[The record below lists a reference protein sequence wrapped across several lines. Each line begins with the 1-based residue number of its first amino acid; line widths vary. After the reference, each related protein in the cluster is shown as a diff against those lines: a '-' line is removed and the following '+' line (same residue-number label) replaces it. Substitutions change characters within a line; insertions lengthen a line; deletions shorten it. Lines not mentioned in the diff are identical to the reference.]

1 MSSAKKGGPVRP
13 STSVWRPLGVDEI
26 RITGGLWGQKQ
37 RLNADAILQH
47 CESWMERI
55 GWIGN
60 FDRAAADMITGSHA
74 GIEFVDSEVY
84 KLLEAMAW
92 ELGREPSDIL
102 ARRYQVLVERVA
114 AAQEQDGYLHTSFGR
129 AGQPPRY
136 SSLEAGH
143 ELYCFGHLLQA
154 AVARLRTGHDDVL
167 PQVARRLAD
176 HVDRQFG
183 PDGRV
188 GVCGHPEIEMA
199 LVELARATGERR
211 YLELA
216 RLFVDRRGA
225 GTLGPHPFGQEYFQD
240 DMPVRQATTMRGH
253 AVRALYLAAG
263 ALDVA
268 TETGD
273 RELAGAVERQWANG
287 VAHRTYI
294 TGGVGSHHQDEA
306 FGDDFELPADRA
318 YAETCA
324 GIGSVMLS
332 WRLLL
337 STGEDRYADLI
348 ERTLLNNV
356 LASPRADGR
365 AFYYTNT
372 LHQRTPGQVPD
383 EQELSHRAESGL
395 RAPWFEVSC
404 CPTNVARTLASVSLY
419 FATASDDGLQL
430 HQYGDYRVSTEL
442 AAGRLTVQVS
452 SDYPAGDTVT
462 VNVVEAPAAETTLR
476 LRVPA
481 WALGTAKVSEGPTA
495 QTTSHVEVR
504 RAFRAGDSVRVTFPA
519 GARATHPDPRIDSA
533 RGAFAV
539 EQGPLVLAL
548 ESTDLPP
555 GWSVNEV
562 TADPHSL
569 AADDTGATTI
579 DVYRHDPVPSEWPYY
594 AEPDEKEGE
603 RVRVRLIP
611 YHQWA
616 NRGPATMRTWLPIS
630 ARRSLPSADG
640 GGGGAGAG
648 RAALDGGEHSLQRP
662 GQPAGVDRLG
672 QQAGVAERLDPSLG
686 RDRWLL
692 AGRGRSRGRDRGL
705 VRRRRQRLQDQLGDR
720 LKRDRGGVDDQVV
733 VPGIGRVGPVQAAD
747 VGVASPVGGLQV
759 ASGLVRSDCLDRGP
773 LHDAEVGRPVEAHVE
788 ALVLAEHDRRPAAED
803 HARVLGRHPPDV
815 FLAVPAQALV
825 LVVGRDGRLG
835 RAERHGLHQRGEQPV
850 GRGQPRLFRSKPF
863 KTGLGSAAASAA
875 GRRPL
880 QEGDAEPLRQR
891 RRDHRAARAVRG
903 RHGDQPGPIGT
914 HRVSP
919 RRCHPQSACR

>member
-1 MSSAKKGGPVRP
+1 MSSAKEGGPVRP
-13 STSVWRPLGVDEI
+13 SASVLRPLGVKEI
-26 RITGGLWGQKQ
+26 RVTGGLWWQKQ
-37 RLNADAILQH
+37 RLNADTIIQH

-60 FDRAAADMITGSHA
+60 FDRAAANMIAGSHA

-92 ELGREPSDIL
+92 ELGRAHSDVL
-102 ARRYQVLVERVA
+102 ARRYQVLTERVA
-114 AAQEQDGYLHTSFGR
+114 AAQEPDGYLHTSFGR

-136 SSLEAGH
+136 SSLESGH

-154 AVARLRTGHDDVL
+154 AVARLRTGHDDAL

-176 HVDRQFG
+176 HVYQQFG

-199 LVELARATGERR
+199 LVEFARATGEQH

-216 RLFVDRRGA
+216 RLFIERRGT
-225 GTLGPHPFGQEYFQD
+225 GTLGTHPFGQEYFQD
-240 DMPVRQATTMRGH
+240 DIPVRHATTMRGH

-273 RELAGAVERQWANG
+273 GKLAAAVRRQWANA

-306 FGDDFELPADRA
+306 FGDDFELPSDRA

-324 GIGSVMLS
+324 GIASLMLS

-383 EQELSHRAESGL
+383 EQQLSHRAEAGL

-419 FATASDDGLQL
+419 FATASDDGIQL

-442 AAGRLTVQVS
+442 AAGRVTVQVS
-452 SDYPAGDTVT
+452 GDYPAGDTVS
-462 VNVVEAPAAETTLR
+462 VRIVEAPAAEIALR

-481 WALGTAKVSEGPTA
+481 WASGSAIATETPTA
-495 QTTSHVEVR
+495 QTSSHVEFR
-504 RAFRAGDSVRVTFPA
+504 RVFRVDDRVDLTFPA
-519 GARATHPDPRIDSA
+519 VARATYPDPRIDA
-533 RGAFAV
+533 TRGAFAV

-548 ESTDLPP
+548 ESTDLPA

-562 TADPHSL
+562 TADPRSL
-569 AADDTGATTI
+569 ATDDAGATL
-579 DVYRHDPVPSEWPYY
+579 DVYRHRPDQKQWPYY
-594 AEPDEKEGE
+594 AEPRERQGE
-603 RVRVRLIP
+603 HVRARLIP
-611 YHQWA
+611 YYQWA
-616 NRGPATMRTWLPIS
+616 NRGPATMRTWLPLGAHS
-630 ARRSLPSADG
+630 PAQPVAMSADREP
-640 GGGGAGAG
+640 G
-648 RAALDGGEHSLQRP
+648 RQNR
-662 GQPAGVDRLG
+662 
-672 QQAGVAERLDPSLG
+672 
-686 RDRWLL
+686 
-692 AGRGRSRGRDRGL
+692 
-705 VRRRRQRLQDQLGDR
+705 
-720 LKRDRGGVDDQVV
+720 
-733 VPGIGRVGPVQAAD
+733 
-747 VGVASPVGGLQV
+747 
-759 ASGLVRSDCLDRGP
+759 
-773 LHDAEVGRPVEAHVE
+773 
-788 ALVLAEHDRRPAAED
+788 
-803 HARVLGRHPPDV
+803 
-815 FLAVPAQALV
+815 
-825 LVVGRDGRLG
+825 
-835 RAERHGLHQRGEQPV
+835 
-850 GRGQPRLFRSKPF
+850 
-863 KTGLGSAAASAA
+863 
-875 GRRPL
+875 
-880 QEGDAEPLRQR
+880 
-891 RRDHRAARAVRG
+891 
-903 RHGDQPGPIGT
+903 
-914 HRVSP
+914 
-919 RRCHPQSACR
+919 

>member
-13 STSVWRPLGVDEI
+13 SSAVWRPLGVDEI
-26 RITGGLWGQKQ
+26 RITGGMWGQKQ
-37 RLNADAILQH
+37 RLNADTILQH
-47 CESWMERI
+47 CERWMERI

-92 ELGREPSDIL
+92 ELGRAPSDIL

-114 AAQEQDGYLHTSFGR
+114 AAQEPDGYLHTSFGR
-129 AGQPPRY
+129 AGQPQRY
-136 SSLEAGH
+136 SSLESGH
-143 ELYCFGHLLQA
+143 ELYCFGHLFQA
-154 AVARLRTGHDDVL
+154 AVARLRTGYDDIL

-176 HVDRQFG
+176 HVYQQFG

-199 LVELARATGERR
+199 LVEFARATSDKR

-216 RLFVDRRGA
+216 RLFIERRGT

-240 DMPVRQATTMRGH
+240 DIPVRQATTMRGH
-253 AVRALYLAAG
+253 AVRALYLASG

-273 RELAGAVERQWANG
+273 GELAAAVQRQWSNG

-324 GIGSVMLS
+324 GIASVMLS

-383 EQELSHRAESGL
+383 EQQLSHRAESGL

-419 FATASDDGLQL
+419 FATADDDGIQL
-430 HQYGDYRVSTEL
+430 HQYGDYRLSTEL
-442 AAGRLTVQVS
+442 PAGRVTMQVS
-452 SDYPAGDTVT
+452 SAYPVGNTVT
-462 VNVVEAPAAETTLR
+462 VDVIEAPPAEMTLR
-476 LRVPA
+476 LRIPG
-481 WALGTAKVSEGPTA
+481 WAFGGAVVSETPTIQA
-495 QTTSHVEVR
+495 SSHVEIR
-504 RAFRAGDSVRVTFPA
+504 RLFRAGDCVRVTFPA
-519 GARATHPDPRIDSA
+519 AARVTHPDPRIDSA
-533 RGAFAV
+533 RGTFAV
-539 EQGPLVLAL
+539 ERGPLVLAL
-548 ESTDLPP
+548 ESSDLPT

-569 AADDTGATTI
+569 AADDIGATTI
-579 DVYRHDPVPSEWPYY
+579 DVYRRDPAATEWPYY
-594 AEPDEKEGE
+594 AEPEQKEGE

-616 NRGPATMRTWLPIS
+616 NRGPATMRTWLPAS
-630 ARRSLPSADG
+630 ARGPSD
-640 GGGGAGAG
+640 
-648 RAALDGGEHSLQRP
+648 
-662 GQPAGVDRLG
+662 
-672 QQAGVAERLDPSLG
+672 
-686 RDRWLL
+686 
-692 AGRGRSRGRDRGL
+692 GRSRL
-705 VRRRRQRLQDQLGDR
+705 
-720 LKRDRGGVDDQVV
+720 
-733 VPGIGRVGPVQAAD
+733 
-747 VGVASPVGGLQV
+747 
-759 ASGLVRSDCLDRGP
+759 
-773 LHDAEVGRPVEAHVE
+773 
-788 ALVLAEHDRRPAAED
+788 
-803 HARVLGRHPPDV
+803 
-815 FLAVPAQALV
+815 FLTIV
-825 LVVGRDGRLG
+825 LV
-835 RAERHGLHQRGEQPV
+835 
-850 GRGQPRLFRSKPF
+850 K
-863 KTGLGSAAASAA
+863 
-875 GRRPL
+875 
-880 QEGDAEPLRQR
+880 
-891 RRDHRAARAVRG
+891 
-903 RHGDQPGPIGT
+903 IG
-914 HRVSP
+914 
-919 RRCHPQSACR
+919 A